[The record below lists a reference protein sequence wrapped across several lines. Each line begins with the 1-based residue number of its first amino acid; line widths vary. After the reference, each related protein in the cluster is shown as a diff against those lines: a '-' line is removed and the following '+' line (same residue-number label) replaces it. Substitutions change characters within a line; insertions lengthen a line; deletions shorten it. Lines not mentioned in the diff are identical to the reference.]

1 MTRRIH
7 QQDIDVQQQ
16 NRPSEN
22 EAVTS
27 GKVATNCMEKQRL
40 VISTVFDV
48 FADLRQSMLREK
60 PL

>member
-1 MTRRIH
+1 MMIQAMLTLIIR
-7 QQDIDVQQQ
+7 
-16 NRPSEN
+16 
-22 EAVTS
+22 AVTS

-48 FADLRQSMLREK
+48 LADLRQSMLREK